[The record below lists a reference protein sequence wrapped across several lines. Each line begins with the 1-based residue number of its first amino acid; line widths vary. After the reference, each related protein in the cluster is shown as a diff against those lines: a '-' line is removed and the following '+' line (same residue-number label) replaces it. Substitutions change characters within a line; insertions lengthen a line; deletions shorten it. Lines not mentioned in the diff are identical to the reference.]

1 MGSRGCIGVRC
12 AKSKPVVRRRSGS
25 LRASLVS
32 GGMGGSQALPSR
44 AAGNKVLR
52 PNRERGG
59 ERMRSSSF
67 DIFYAITQE
76 RCQARLLPSDSAR
89 VLGRSVRHEL
99 NLPGKE

>member
-1 MGSRGCIGVRC
+1 
-12 AKSKPVVRRRSGS
+12 
-25 LRASLVS
+25 
-32 GGMGGSQALPSR
+32 
-44 AAGNKVLR
+44 
-52 PNRERGG
+52 
-59 ERMRSSSF
+59 MRSSSF